1 MKRYFFLALVG
12 LVSDNTL
19 AQSLE
24 HVNAVRHA
32 QRSAYAITDATNG
45 CPIISS
51 DVLGWP
57 GSRVRKCV
65 YVEGPT
71 QNQLTGIAFL
81 LDVRPESIASWIEAS
96 CASLL
101 PGYSACFDTILKCG
115 QENSGMMFPIS
126 GDVME
131 NMNPKTWKNYFFRN
145 GMTVAIDGE
154 TNGSTVQIPIEK
166 QEAFASSPD
175 HAIVS
180 IPSGVTRFWRT
191 LPRQFAARFPD
202 SQAPSMLDS
211 ATARQKWLNL
221 AKSELLA
228 ALAQPENR
236 LLDAWMS
243 AHPKTIGRGVCPG
256 DGDP

>member
-1 MKRYFFLALVG
+1 MKRYFLLALVG

-101 PGYSACFDTILKCG
+101 PGYSACFDALV
-115 QENSGMMFPIS
+115 
-126 GDVME
+126 DVHG
-131 NMNPKTWKNYFFRN
+131 RH
-145 GMTVAIDGE
+145 DG
-154 TNGSTVQIPIEK
+154 
-166 QEAFASSPD
+166 
-175 HAIVS
+175 
-180 IPSGVTRFWRT
+180 RR
-191 LPRQFAARFPD
+191 
-202 SQAPSMLDS
+202 
-211 ATARQKWLNL
+211 
-221 AKSELLA
+221 
-228 ALAQPENR
+228 
-236 LLDAWMS
+236 
-243 AHPKTIGRGVCPG
+243 
-256 DGDP
+256 